1 MKDKKILEPYAEE
14 MRILRNARMNNKLV
28 VFVGAG
34 TSFDSGMP
42 SWSEAIKIIADRLG
56 IMEEQLDYIKIPQY
70 YYNSRGKKEYAE
82 LMREIFKCDDDLDIQ
97 DVHKKI
103 IQLNAHTI
111 ITTNYDSLI
120 EKAAKINCGKRK
132 PNEGLGYY
140 DEQNSYISASVIDK
154 RIIGSEQIAI
164 ENLMIYDFFEALVSE
179 RQKLIVI
186 MLVDGYKKI
195 EIIKFL
201 DITYYRLQKEIS
213 TIRKLLSA
221 LCYE

>member
-120 EKAAKINCGKRK
+120 EKAATSALEFIQVISQDKDMPYKKDGKELIK
-132 PNEGLGYY
+132 MHG
-140 DEQNSYISASVIDK
+140 
-154 RIIGSEQIAI
+154 
-164 ENLMIYDFFEALVSE
+164 DFVHDNFVLKEDDYLHYSSNF
-179 RQKLIVI
+179 KLI
-186 MLVDGYKKI
+186 
-195 EIIKFL
+195 
-201 DITYYRLQKEIS
+201 
-213 TIRKLLSA
+213 
-221 LCYE
+221 